1 MLAHMK
7 WDAVMDGA
15 ASPNGTTVVED
26 NEHKSLFMLRGLKLF
41 YVLFYISYY
50 FILVLTSKLA
60 GCEEEK

>member
-1 MLAHMK
+1 
-7 WDAVMDGA
+7 MDGV

-26 NEHKSLFMLRGLKLF
+26 SEHKSLLMIGGLELF

>member
-1 MLAHMK
+1 
-7 WDAVMDGA
+7 MDGV
-15 ASPNGTTVVED
+15 ASPNGTSVVED
-26 NEHKSLFMLRGLKLF
+26 SEHKSLLMLRGLELF